1 MSVIDV
7 DRISKAYGSFKA
19 VDKLSFSVEKGEC
32 LGLLGSNG
40 AGKSTTIKIITGQIK
55 PDSGRVE
62 VQGNCSETD
71 PKKVHSVI
79 GYIPDDQTVYEELT
93 VEQNID
99 IFRQIHELPK
109 KRTGEI
115 IKTLSLIDKTKVK
128 VKNLSKGL
136 KQRVLIARALVHDPK
151 VILLDEPTTGLDPS
165 SAESIYEILEN
176 LKKTGSTIL
185 LTTHLM
191 NDVERLCDRIIF
203 INKGEKVEEGSP
215 FELKAKY
222 KNKSVKVQTVD
233 GVEHDLELGDELTN
247 KIDGLN
253 QDIFSINTYEPK
265 LEDIFIKLIR
275 GNKNESE

>member
-7 DRISKAYGSFKA
+7 KYISKSYGSFKA
-19 VDKLSFSVEKGEC
+19 LNQLSFSVKAGEC

-40 AGKSTTIKIITGQIK
+40 AGKSTTIKTITGQIK

-62 VQGNCSETD
+62 VYGHNSERE

-79 GYIPDDQTVYEELT
+79 GYIPDDQTVYEELS
-93 VEQNID
+93 VRQNID
-99 IFRQIHELPK
+99 VFRQIHELPK
-109 KRTGEI
+109 DRTVEI
-115 IKTLSLIDKTKVK
+115 INTLNLNEKIDEK

-136 KQRVLIARALVHDPK
+136 KQRVLIARALVHNPK

-176 LKKTGSTIL
+176 LKKSGSTIL

-203 INKGEKVEEGSP
+203 INKGEKIEEGSP
-215 FELKAKY
+215 FELKSKY
-222 KNKSVKVQTVD
+222 KNTSVKVQTVD
-233 GVEHDLELGDELTN
+233 GVEHDFNLGSDLASRIAEI
-247 KIDGLN
+247 KEE
-253 QDIFSINTYEPK
+253 IFSIKTHEPK
-265 LEDIFIKLIR
+265 LEEIFIKLIR
-275 GNKNESE
+275 GNSHESE